1 LLDILPP
8 LRQPRGGL
16 LFVARIALL
25 VLIITAFTGGSA
37 LAQGDGGGT
46 TTIHVVQRGE
56 NLFRIAM
63 RYGTT
68 VDAIVRAN
76 GLRDATQIQ
85 VGQRLLI
92 PNAAPAAPGDTVPGV
107 PTSYVVQPGDTLTNL
122 SLRYGMSID
131 ALARQNKIVNPQQL
145 FVGQSLSIQEGQ
157 NSQPQIKTGWLYTVQ
172 PDDNIYR
179 IAARYHL
186 PMDKLVKANA
196 IKRITALY
204 PGQRL
209 VIPGPD
215 DGPALV
221 DLPRLFAAAAMSPI
235 PAEQGR
241 TFMLR
246 LTTAVPTKLEGAFM
260 GKALIVHSD
269 EARTTHLIL
278 YGIDSFANPGVYR
291 IELTATDDQGQKSQF
306 SDYLQ
311 IADGGYGSEQIILP
325 SDQGDLLDP
334 KVTQPELN
342 QIMRPV
348 SNFSEPRYFNGPM
361 GLPCP
366 APVTSQYGT
375 RRSYNKGPYDQ
386 IHTGTDFACPPGAPI
401 YAPADG
407 VVVFTGSLHVRGNAT
422 ILDHGWGVYTGYWH
436 QSDIKVKVGDIVR
449 QGQVIGAVG
458 STGRANGPH
467 LHWEMFIGG
476 VQVDPLQWTRQSFP

>member
-1 LLDILPP
+1 MLILL
-8 LRQPRGGL
+8 R
-16 LFVARIALL
+16 F
-25 VLIITAFTGGSA
+25 VLILLITTALNGSSAF
-37 LAQGDGGGT
+37 AQGDGGSGT

-68 VDAIVRAN
+68 IDSIVRAN

-92 PNAAPAAPGDTVPGV
+92 PNASPADPGV
-107 PTSYVVQPGDTLTNL
+107 PTSYVVQPGDSLINL
-122 SLRYGMSID
+122 SFRYGMNID
-131 ALARQNKIVNPQQL
+131 ALARENKIVNPTQL
-145 FVGQSLSIQEGQ
+145 YVGQSLSIQEGANNQ
-157 NSQPQIKTGWLYTVQ
+157 RQIKTGWLYTVQ
-172 PDDNIYR
+172 QDDNIYR

-186 PMDKLVKANA
+186 SIDRLVKVNN
-196 IKRITALY
+196 IKRVSALY

-221 DLPRLFAAAAMSPI
+221 DLPRLFSAAAMSPV

-241 TFMLR
+241 TVMLR
-246 LTTAVPTKLEGAFM
+246 FTTAVPAKLEGAFM
-260 GKALIVHSD
+260 GKALVVHSD

-291 IELTATDDQGQKSQF
+291 IELTATDDQGQQSRF

-311 IADGGYGSEQIILP
+311 LANGGYASEEIILP
-325 SDQGDLLDP
+325 PDQADLLDP

-342 QIMRPV
+342 KIMRLV
-348 SNFSEPRYFNGPM
+348 SNFTEHRYFNGPM

-407 VVVFTGSLHVRGNAT
+407 VVVFTDSLHVRGNAT
-422 ILDHGWGVYTGYWH
+422 IIDHGWGVYTGYWH
-436 QSDIKVKVGDIVR
+436 QSEIKVKVGDTVR

>member
-1 LLDILPP
+1 M
-8 LRQPRGGL
+8 
-16 LFVARIALL
+16 
-25 VLIITAFTGGSA
+25 
-37 LAQGDGGGT
+37 
-46 TTIHVVQRGE
+46 
-56 NLFRIAM
+56 N
-63 RYGTT
+63 
-68 VDAIVRAN
+68 
-76 GLRDATQIQ
+76 
-85 VGQRLLI
+85 
-92 PNAAPAAPGDTVPGV
+92 
-107 PTSYVVQPGDTLTNL
+107 
-122 SLRYGMSID
+122 ID
-131 ALARQNKIVNPQQL
+131 ALARENKIVNPAQL
-145 FVGQSLSIQEGQ
+145 FVGQTLSIQEGANNQ
-157 NSQPQIKTGWLYTVQ
+157 RQIKTGWLHTVQ

-186 PMDKLVKANA
+186 SIDRLAKVNN
-196 IKRITALY
+196 IKRLSALY

-221 DLPRLFAAAAMSPI
+221 DLPRLFSAAAMSPI

-241 TFMLR
+241 TVMLR

-260 GKALIVHSD
+260 GKALVVHSD

-291 IELTATDDQGQKSQF
+291 IELTATDDQGQQSRF

-311 IADGGYGSEQIILP
+311 LADGGYGSEQIILP
-325 SDQGDLLDP
+325 PDQADLLDP

-342 QIMRPV
+342 KIMRPV
-348 SNFSEPRYFNGPM
+348 SNFTEHRYFNGPM

-407 VVVFTGSLHVRGNAT
+407 VVVFAEALHVRGNAT
-422 ILDHGWGVYTGYWH
+422 HHRSWLGRVYGLLASERHQGEGGRHCAAGAGDRRGGQYRARQRPAPPLGDVHRRRAGRSAAMDAAELPVGILSIFIFDA
-436 QSDIKVKVGDIVR
+436 IKLTAKMTIEGDDRITLVG
-449 QGQVIGAVG
+449 
-458 STGRANGPH
+458 T
-467 LHWEMFIGG
+467 
-476 VQVDPLQWTRQSFP
+476 